1 MFQFGDC
8 VSLNKE
14 IYNYVYACSFIEE
27 EVVSSNFVL
36 LTLKKFSF
44 GLRIPSPA
52 IIHRRRKEERQ
63 TG

>member
-14 IYNYVYACSFIEE
+14 IYNCLHVFVHAIGE

-36 LTLKKFSF
+36 LTLKKFD
-44 GLRIPSPA
+44 LRILSPA